1 MDRLS
6 VLIRWPHLGN
16 PSWIQFPL
24 PSLASNDM
32 LVVTHLDNIASLDC
46 PSMRDGLPSIPAMRW
61 GLAWIC
67 LSLIVLSLCGC
78 RSAPVT
84 GRKQFVII
92 PESQEIEQ
100 GAAAFQDIRS
110 KEGDASSSPA
120 AELVRRVGNRIA
132 AVAKRD
138 DYQWEFQLLKGDT
151 LNAFCLPGGK
161 VAVYEG
167 ILPVCQT
174 EAGLAVVMSHE
185 VAHALARHGGER
197 MSQSAAVDSLR
208 QVVAMAASKQT
219 ELKQQIFMQAYG
231 LSTQYGVLLPYSRQ
245 HELEADQIG
254 LMLMAEAGYDP
265 TEAPRFWERFGQVGG
280 GQGMEFLSTHPSDG
294 RRQQRLIDLLPEAQ
308 QIYARVENKIGM
320 GEALPLSTPTASSS
334 GSAELMSL
342 SPIGAPQTSL
352 APPAMNSPFVAPPTI
367 R

>member
-1 MDRLS
+1 MSATESLLPAERISEFTLS
-6 VLIRWPHLGN
+6 YPRSGYRSFLLT
-16 PSWIQFPL
+16 L
-24 PSLASNDM
+24 
-32 LVVTHLDNIASLDC
+32 LVACTA
-46 PSMRDGLPSIPAMRW
+46 
-61 GLAWIC
+61 
-67 LSLIVLSLCGC
+67 LSLVGC
-78 RSAPVT
+78 RSAPIT

-120 AELVRRVGNRIA
+120 AEIVKRVGNRIA

-151 LNAFCLPGGK
+151 VNAFCLPGGK

-167 ILPVCQT
+167 ILPVCQS

-197 MSQSAAVDSLR
+197 MSQSAAVDSIR

-219 ELKQQIFMQAYG
+219 ELKQQIFLQAYG

-254 LMLMAEAGYDP
+254 LMLMAQAGYDP
-265 TEAPRFWERFGQVGG
+265 TEAPRFWERFARVGG
-280 GQGMEFLSTHPSDG
+280 GQGMEFLSTHPSDT

-308 QIYARVENKIGM
+308 QLYASCQEKIGM
-320 GEALPLSTPTASSS
+320 GDALPIMGSISTQSS
-334 GSAELMSL
+334 LP
-342 SPIGAPQTSL
+342 SPSNES
-352 APPAMNSPFVAPPTI
+352 NSPPVASVAPALLPSMP
-367 R
+367 